1 MNANQLATRLGM
13 DYKTVRHHLTVLLKN
28 HLVVA
33 VGERYGEM
41 YFISPELE
49 LNYDEFL
56 RIWEKIGRQYNL
68 STS

>member
-28 HLVVA
+28 HLI
-33 VGERYGEM
+33 VGVGDGYGMM

-56 RIWEKIGRQYNL
+56 RIWEKIGG
-68 STS
+68 S